1 MLPSLPTWGEYRSR
15 CIQLLLVFL
24 LLIRSICNKS
34 CSRSDHCLWRLS
46 KKLNNILHRLPTLVS
61 NQMPPVGDDRA
72 FGTFGWK
79 VLGQITIPIS
89 IFSTQLP
96 SWAPPN
102 WVWMHSNTTKL
113 ILAVLLMFCKIVFEM
128 IFFSRT
134 YMFHL
139 WGFGEVKVEA
149 KLSRFNKSS
158 FLFSLQSRT
167 NFKIGFW
174 SEDPVYNIHSLGEV
188 ELRKSL
194 I

>member
-46 KKLNNILHRLPTLVS
+46 KKQNNTLHRLPTLVS

-79 VLGQITIPIS
+79 VLRHTIPIS

-96 SWAPPN
+96 IWAPPIGSF
-102 WVWMHSNTTKL
+102 VWMHSNTTTL
-113 ILAVLLMFCKIVFEM
+113 IVAVLLMFCKIVKEH
-128 IFFSRT
+128 ICSV
-134 YMFHL
+134 YEDL
-139 WGFGEVKVEA
+139 ENQSQSGSQVE
-149 KLSRFNKSS
+149 
-158 FLFSLQSRT
+158 
-167 NFKIGFW
+167 
-174 SEDPVYNIHSLGEV
+174 
-188 ELRKSL
+188 
-194 I
+194 

>member
-46 KKLNNILHRLPTLVS
+46 KKQNNTLHRLPTLVS

-79 VLGQITIPIS
+79 VLRQITIPIS

-96 SWAPPN
+96 SWAELLSGCIQIPL
-102 WVWMHSNTTKL
+102 VHYIDCSC
-113 ILAVLLMFCKIVFEM
+113 ASDVLQNCE
-128 IFFSRT
+128 RT
-134 YMFHL
+134 YMFRL
-139 WGFGEVKVEA
+139 WGFGEAKSKWKPSWVGSTKVVFF
-149 KLSRFNKSS
+149 SVFNQGQTSK
-158 FLFSLQSRT
+158 
-167 NFKIGFW
+167 
-174 SEDPVYNIHSLGEV
+174 
-188 ELRKSL
+188 
-194 I
+194 